1 MTFGGFKTKGYSFSD
16 KFIIK
21 KYKLLLN
28 HHILIRKVCELKM
41 LMTRDGVFYYD
52 QEIELPTKANG
63 GHEMLYNGVIA
74 VCVKDM
80 DAKIYSEEDDRWN

>member
-1 MTFGGFKTKGYSFSD
+1 
-16 KFIIK
+16 
-21 KYKLLLN
+21 
-28 HHILIRKVCELKM
+28 M

-52 QEIELPTKANG
+52 QESELPTKANG

>member
-1 MTFGGFKTKGYSFSD
+1 MINLSFKIINSYSVTIFHKKGV
-16 KFIIK
+16 
-21 KYKLLLN
+21 N
-28 HHILIRKVCELKM
+28 LKM

-52 QEIELPTKANG
+52 QESELPTKANG